1 MQLFENISMAFAS
14 VRSNKMRSLLTMLG
28 IIIGIAA
35 VIAIVTVGN
44 SMTGSVTDS
53 MSGMG
58 VSNITVTVKQK
69 TSGDTQGTA
78 QGVTLRRFMDETPGE
93 SDRITDAMI
102 HDFYA
107 AFPDKVDHFEYTVD
121 VGQETISKYGDPT
134 TTIKASVS
142 GVNHDTLANK
152 DDDSQILY
160 GRWLDDAKDA
170 GRMLACVS
178 EKFVTQAIG
187 GSPQDAIGKSFTL
200 QGSDGT
206 LYTYF
211 IVKLASK
218 EFHITDSESTGVLQR
233 LIESNDLTLYGL
245 SNAVTRHSQDVESYD
260 RASELESIG
269 YSILTMPPRQWS
281 RINRA
286 AA

>member
-102 HDFYA
+102 RDFYA

-160 GRWLDDAKDA
+160 GW
-170 GRMLACVS
+170 
-178 EKFVTQAIG
+178 
-187 GSPQDAIGKSFTL
+187 
-200 QGSDGT
+200 
-206 LYTYF
+206 
-211 IVKLASK
+211 
-218 EFHITDSESTGVLQR
+218 
-233 LIESNDLTLYGL
+233 
-245 SNAVTRHSQDVESYD
+245 
-260 RASELESIG
+260 
-269 YSILTMPPRQWS
+269 TMPKTRAVCWPVSRRSSSPRPSAAARRMPSASPS
-281 RINRA
+281 RCRA
-286 AA
+286 ATAICTPISS

>member
-102 HDFYA
+102 RDFYA
-107 AFPDKVDHFEYTVD
+107 SFPDKVDHFEYTVD

-142 GVNHDTLANK
+142 GVNHDTLPKTRAVCWPVSRRSSSPRPSAAARRMPSANP
-152 DDDSQILY
+152 SL
-160 GRWLDDAKDA
+160 
-170 GRMLACVS
+170 C
-178 EKFVTQAIG
+178 
-187 GSPQDAIGKSFTL
+187 
-200 QGSDGT
+200 
-206 LYTYF
+206 
-211 IVKLASK
+211 
-218 EFHITDSESTGVLQR
+218 
-233 LIESNDLTLYGL
+233 
-245 SNAVTRHSQDVESYD
+245 
-260 RASELESIG
+260 
-269 YSILTMPPRQWS
+269 
-281 RINRA
+281 RA
-286 AA
+286 ATVICTPISS

>member
-152 DDDSQILY
+152 DEVFQK
-160 GRWLDDAKDA
+160 REKAAK
-170 GRMLACVS
+170 
-178 EKFVTQAIG
+178 QAAYN
-187 GSPQDAIGKSFTL
+187 SMNGKSHLQSTPPGPDTDDVRIPAETL
-200 QGSDGT
+200 RTYRAWFPDWSDKKIREH
-206 LYTYF
+206 Y
-211 IVKLASK
+211 KKSR
-218 EFHITDSESTGVLQR
+218 S
-233 LIESNDLTLYGL
+233 
-245 SNAVTRHSQDVESYD
+245 DV
-260 RASELESIG
+260 
-269 YSILTMPPRQWS
+269 
-281 RINRA
+281 
-286 AA
+286 